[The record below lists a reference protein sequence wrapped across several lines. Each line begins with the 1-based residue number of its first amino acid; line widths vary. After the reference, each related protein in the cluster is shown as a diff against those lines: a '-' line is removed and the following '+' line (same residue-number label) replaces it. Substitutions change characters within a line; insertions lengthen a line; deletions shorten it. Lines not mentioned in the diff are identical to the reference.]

1 MRYNADIECLF
12 AGIVSCQ
19 LNGANLNPLSYEKR
33 DADGGK
39 INADYR
45 FTGKKC
51 QTIPK

>member
-1 MRYNADIECLF
+1 MRYNIDIRCLF
-12 AGIVSCQ
+12 AGIVQ
-19 LNGANLNPLSYEKR
+19 FNEKR

-51 QTIPK
+51 KAIPK